1 MSPSG
6 RSDDPLRELTHLVL
20 YDYPLPQEGGISP
33 MATWIAYYLK
43 ERGYRTVLIGNRKF
57 LESDLYRRLELDV
70 QPLDKII
77 RKGAWSD
84 LRLMRLYLQLQRRFG
99 ARVMFYPMMIN
110 YVKIAAVLPQLKRW
124 QMASF
129 LYGNETLRLLDKRP
143 GTLRRNLR
151 RCTQVFA
158 VSRYTAEL
166 VRERFGLS
174 NVSVF
179 WPGIRYKDFQGY
191 DPDYRSRRG
200 WSDRE
205 VVLMLS
211 RLAGRKGHHTALQ
224 AIDRLHARRPRV
236 LLAIAGSGHMRDEL
250 EARTRELGLEGNVE
264 FLGRVDESDKASL
277 YRAADVYCMPSEVNI
292 EKADVEGFGITF
304 LEAAACGTL
313 AVGSHTGGIPDA
325 LDDGRAGLLVPPGDP
340 VALEET
346 LESVLSE
353 PRRYDAMRE
362 RARQRA
368 ESEFD
373 WPKRVDAMVD
383 VLRDAVTSR

>member
-6 RSDDPLRELTHLVL
+6 PSDDPLRDFTHLVL

-33 MATWIAYYLK
+33 MATWIAYHLK
-43 ERGYRTVLIGNRKF
+43 ERGYRTLLIGNRQF
-57 LESDLYRRLELDV
+57 LEADLYRQLDLEVL
-70 QPLDKII
+70 PLDKII

-84 LRLMRLYLQLQRRFG
+84 VRLTRLYLRLRRRFG
-99 ARVMFYPMMIN
+99 SRVVFYPMMIN
-110 YVKIAAVLPQLKRW
+110 YVKIAAALPQLKDWRIT
-124 QMASF
+124 SF
-129 LYGNETLRLLDKRP
+129 LHGNETLRLLDKRP
-143 GTLRRNLR
+143 ATLRRNLR

-166 VRERFGLS
+166 VRRRFVLS
-174 NVSVF
+174 NVSVL
-179 WPGIRYKDFQGY
+179 WPGIRYQDFQKY
-191 DPDYRSRRG
+191 DPGYRRQRG
-200 WSDRE
+200 WGDRE
-205 VVLMLS
+205 VILMLS

-224 AIDRLHARRPRV
+224 AISRLRARRPGV
-236 LLAIAGSGHMRDEL
+236 LLAIAGSGHMRGEL
-250 EARTRELGLEGNVE
+250 EARSRELGLEGNVE
-264 FLGRVDESDKASL
+264 FLGRVEEGAKASL
-277 YRAADVYCMPSEVNI
+277 YHAADVYCMPSEVNI

-325 LDDGRAGLLVPPGDP
+325 LDDGRTGLLIPPGDP
-340 VALEET
+340 VALEEA
-346 LESVLSE
+346 LESVLAE

-362 RARQRA
+362 RARRRA

-373 WPKRVDAMVD
+373 WPKRVEAMVD

>member
-6 RSDDPLRELTHLVL
+6 PSDDPLRDFTHLVL

-43 ERGYRTVLIGNRKF
+43 ERGYRTVLIGNREF
-57 LESDLYRRLELDV
+57 LESDLYRQLDLEV

-77 RKGAWSD
+77 RRGAWSD
-84 LRLMRLYLQLQRRFG
+84 LRLLRLYLQLRRRFG
-99 ARVMFYPMMIN
+99 PRVMYYPMMIN
-110 YVKIAAVLPQLKRW
+110 YVKVAAALPQLRSW
-124 QMASF
+124 RIASF
-129 LYGNETLRLLDKRP
+129 LYGNETLRLLSKRP
-143 GTLRRNLR
+143 GTLQRNLR
-151 RCTQVFA
+151 RCTHVFA

-179 WPGIRYKDFQGY
+179 WPGIRYEDFQKY
-191 DPDYRSRRG
+191 DPDYRRQRG

-205 VVLMLS
+205 VILMLS
-211 RLAGRKGHHTALQ
+211 RLAGRKGHHTALE
-224 AIDRLHARRPRV
+224 AISRLRARWPRV
-236 LLAIAGSGHMRDEL
+236 LLAIAGSGHMRGEL
-250 EARTRELGLEGNVE
+250 EAKTRELGLDGHVE
-264 FLGRVDESDKASL
+264 FLGRVEESDKASL
-277 YRAADVYCMPSEVNI
+277 YHAADVYCMPSEVNI

-325 LDDGRAGLLVPPGDP
+325 LDDGRTGLLVPPGEP
-340 VALEET
+340 VALEEA
-346 LESVLSE
+346 LESILSE
-353 PRRYDAMRE
+353 PRRYDVMRE

-373 WPKRVDAMVD
+373 WPKRVEAMVD

>member
-1 MSPSG
+1 
-6 RSDDPLRELTHLVL
+6 DPLREFTHLVL

-43 ERGYRTVLIGNRKF
+43 ERGYRTVLIGNRQF
-57 LESDLYRRLELDV
+57 LEADLYRRLDLQV
-70 QPLDKII
+70 LPLDRII
-77 RKGAWSD
+77 RRGAWSD
-84 LRLMRLYLQLQRRFG
+84 LRLTRLYLQLRRRFG
-99 ARVMFYPMMIN
+99 SQVVFYPMMIN
-110 YVKIAAVLPQLKRW
+110 YVKIAAVLPQLRHW
-124 QMASF
+124 RIAGF
-129 LYGNETLRLLDKRP
+129 LYGNETLRLLSKRP
-143 GTLRRNLR
+143 ATLKRNLR
-151 RCTQVFA
+151 RCTHVFA
-158 VSRYTAEL
+158 ISRYTAEL
-166 VRERFGLS
+166 VWERFGLA

-179 WPGIRYKDFQGY
+179 WPGIRYEDFQKY
-191 DPDYRSRRG
+191 DPDYRRQRG

-211 RLAGRKGHHTALQ
+211 RLAGRKGHHTALE
-224 AIDRLHARRPRV
+224 AISRLRARRPRV

-264 FLGRVDESDKASL
+264 FLGRVEEGEKASL
-277 YRAADVYCMPSEVNI
+277 YHAADVYCMPSEVNI

-325 LDDGRAGLLVPPGDP
+325 LDDGRTGLLIPPGDP
-340 VALEET
+340 VALEEA

-373 WPKRVDAMVD
+373 WPKRVEAMVD
-383 VLRDAVTSR
+383 VLRDAVTSH

>member
-1 MSPSG
+1 MSASV

-43 ERGYRTVLIGNRKF
+43 ERGYRTMLIGNREF
-57 LESDLYRRLELDV
+57 LESDLYHRLDLDV

-84 LRLMRLYLQLQRRFG
+84 VRLTRLYLQLRRRFG
-99 ARVMFYPMMIN
+99 SQVMLYPMMIN
-110 YVKIAAVLPQLKRW
+110 YVKIAALLPQLRHW
-124 QMASF
+124 RIAGF

-143 GTLRRNLR
+143 ATLRRNLR
-151 RCTQVFA
+151 RCARVFA

-174 NVSVF
+174 NVSVL
-179 WPGIRYKDFQGY
+179 WPGIRYEDFQKY
-191 DPDYRSRRG
+191 DREYRSRRG
-200 WSDRE
+200 WSGRE

-211 RLAGRKGHHTALQ
+211 RLAGRKGHHIALQ
-224 AIDRLHARRPRV
+224 AIERLRARRPRV

-250 EARTRELGLEGNVE
+250 EARTRDLGLEGNVE
-264 FLGRVDESDKASL
+264 FLGRIDEDEKASL
-277 YRAADVYCMPSEVNI
+277 YRAADVYCMPSEINI
-292 EKADVEGFGITF
+292 DKADVEGFGITF

-325 LDDGRAGLLVPPGDP
+325 LDDGRTGLLIPPGDP
-340 VALEET
+340 VALEEA
-346 LESVLSE
+346 LEGVLSE

-373 WPKRVDAMVD
+373 WPRRVDAMVA
-383 VLRDAVTSR
+383 VLQDAVSR

>member
-110 YVKIAAVLPQLKRW
+110 YVKIAAVLPQLRRW

-179 WPGIRYKDFQGY
+179 WPGIRYKDFQEY

-250 EARTRELGLEGNVE
+250 EARTRELRLEGNVE

>member
-1 MSPSG
+1 MSSSDRSG
-6 RSDDPLRELTHLVL
+6 DPLRDLTHLVL

-43 ERGYRTVLIGNRKF
+43 ERGYRTVLIGNREF
-57 LESDLYRRLELDV
+57 LESDLYRRLDLDV

-84 LRLMRLYLQLQRRFG
+84 LRLTRLYLQLRRRYG
-99 ARVMFYPMMIN
+99 AQVMFYPLMIN
-110 YVKIAAVLPQLKRW
+110 YVKIAALLPQIRRW
-124 QMASF
+124 RIAGF
-129 LYGNETLRLLDKRP
+129 LHGNETLRLLDKRP

-151 RCTQVFA
+151 RCARVFA

-174 NVSVF
+174 NVSVL
-179 WPGIRYKDFQGY
+179 WPGIRYEDFQKY
-191 DPDYRSRRG
+191 DADYRSRRG

-224 AIDRLHARRPRV
+224 AINRLRTHRPRL

-250 EARTRELGLEGNVE
+250 EARTRELGLERNVE
-264 FLGRVDESDKASL
+264 FLGRVDEHEKASL
-277 YRAADVYCMPSEVNI
+277 YRAADVYCMPSDVNL
-292 EKADVEGFGITF
+292 ERADVEGFGITF

-313 AVGSHTGGIPDA
+313 AVGSRTGGIPDA
-325 LDDGRAGLLVPPGDP
+325 LDDGRTGLLVPPGDP
-340 VALEET
+340 AALEAT
-346 LESVLSE
+346 LETVLSE

-373 WPKRVDAMVD
+373 WAKRVDAMVD
-383 VLRDAVTSR
+383 VLQAAVSGS

>member
-1 MSPSG
+1 MSLSG
-6 RSDDPLRELTHLVL
+6 PSDDPLREFTHLVL

-43 ERGYRTVLIGNRKF
+43 ERGYRSLLIGNREY
-57 LESDLYRRLELDV
+57 LESDLYRQLDLEV
-70 QPLDKII
+70 VPLEKII

-84 LRLMRLYLQLQRRFG
+84 VRLTRLYLQLRRRFG
-99 ARVMFYPMMIN
+99 SQVMFYPMMIN
-110 YVKIAAVLPQLKRW
+110 YVKIAAVLPQLGHWRI
-124 QMASF
+124 ASF
-129 LYGNETLRLLDKRP
+129 LYGNETLRLLAKRP

-179 WPGIRYKDFQGY
+179 WPGIRYEDFQKY
-191 DPDYRSRRG
+191 DPDYRRQRG
-200 WSDRE
+200 WSDRD
-205 VVLMLS
+205 VILMLS
-211 RLAGRKGHHTALQ
+211 RLAGRKGHHTALE
-224 AIDRLHARRPRV
+224 AIDRLRERRPRV
-236 LLAIAGSGHMRDEL
+236 LLAIAGSGHMRGEL

-264 FLGRVDESDKASL
+264 FLGRVEEGEKVSL

-313 AVGSHTGGIPDA
+313 AVGSRTGGIPDA
-325 LDDGRAGLLVPPGDP
+325 LDEGRTGLLIPPGDP
-340 VALEET
+340 AALEEV
-346 LESVLSE
+346 LEDVLAE
-353 PRRYDAMRE
+353 PARYDAMRE
-362 RARQRA
+362 RARRRA

-373 WPKRVDAMVD
+373 WPKRVDAMVN
-383 VLRDAVTSR
+383 VLREAVTAS

>member
-179 WPGIRYKDFQGY
+179 WPGIRYKDFQEY